1 MPQSKKRG
9 GAKAHRKRVA
19 RRNALIKSDR
29 KKLEKAYSDMMQK
42 TFEEYQQ
49 RMSGMTE
56 SVENSDTVVPEFISE
71 FQPVNKTV

>member
-1 MPQSKKRG
+1 
-9 GAKAHRKRVA
+9 
-19 RRNALIKSDR
+19 
-29 KKLEKAYSDMMQK
+29 MMQK

-56 SVENSDTVVPEFISE
+56 SVENSDTVVPQFISE